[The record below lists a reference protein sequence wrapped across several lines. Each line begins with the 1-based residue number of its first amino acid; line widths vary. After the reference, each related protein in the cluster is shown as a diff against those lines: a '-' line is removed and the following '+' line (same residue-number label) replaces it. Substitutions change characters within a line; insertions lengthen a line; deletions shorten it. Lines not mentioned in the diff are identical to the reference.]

1 MLNSTAVN
9 DRPSPRSSLTLP
21 SASARVLS
29 NSLAKPR
36 SVKPTSKRW
45 QPPEGLAP
53 EEIGAIIDAAAT
65 ERDRL
70 LLTTLWATGARI
82 SEVLALR
89 PRDIHREG
97 LVLPNL
103 KNPSRLVK
111 TAHLSAA
118 HAGLPGDLLMWAREN
133 ELDDDDPLF
142 FSRQRTADGRR
153 KAIDRVRAWQLV
165 KSASER
171 ADVRVL
177 ALRATGYGGVGDPAP
192 VHPHLFRHARVRQIV
207 RHTKSLALAQ
217 KQAGW
222 ARLHTEYLTLSDD
235 EAQRLMRDVPE

>member
-1 MLNSTAVN
+1 MLNSTIMHGRQPPGSSMAL
-9 DRPSPRSSLTLP
+9 PSP
-21 SASARVLS
+21 SARVLS
-29 NSLAKPR
+29 NSAAKPR
-36 SVKPTSKRW
+36 SVKPASKRW
-45 QPPEGLAP
+45 QPPEALAP

-133 ELDDDDPLF
+133 ELGDDEPLF

-177 ALRATGYGGVGDPAP
+177 ALRSTSHGAVGEPAP
-192 VHPHLFRHARVRQIV
+192 VHPHLFGHARVRQIV
-207 RHTKSLALAQ
+207 RHTRSLALAQ

-235 EAQRLMRDVPE
+235 EASRLMRDVPQ